1 MYADSNQ
8 ALVNVDIEDGVCQ
21 IAFDRPGALN
31 ALTKDTAVALAE
43 TIEDASVEAY
53 HAIVIT
59 GEGDAFSAGGDLQ
72 ALSEAPESTR
82 TAYESITDTFGR
94 VVEAMLECPVPIVAK
109 VNGDAIGAGLAIV
122 ALSDI
127 AYAAEDATF
136 SCAFVRVGLIPDTGG
151 TFMLPQIIGL
161 RAAKQLAF
169 TGEFF
174 SAERAAD
181 LELVNDAVPAAELDD
196 QVEETVAQLRK
207 RPTEI
212 IGLMKQ
218 AMHEN
223 MSRHWSEAIDY
234 ENLLQVQART
244 SDDHEE
250 GVSAFLE
257 GRDPEFNT

>member
-1 MYADSNQ
+1 MH
-8 ALVNVDIEDGVCQ
+8 VDTDDGILR

-31 ALTKDTAVALAE
+31 AMTRETAVTLAE
-43 TIEDASVEAY
+43 TIEDASPDEH
-53 HAIVIT
+53 HAIVLT

-72 ALSEAPESTR
+72 ALSESPASAR
-82 TAYESITDTFGR
+82 DAYESVTDSFGR
-94 VVEAMLECPVPIVAK
+94 VVEAMLESSVPIVAK
-109 VNGDAIGAGLAIV
+109 VNGDAIGAGLAVV
-122 ALSDI
+122 ALADI

-151 TFMLPQIIGL
+151 TFMLPHIIGL
-161 RAAKQLAF
+161 RAAKKLAF

-174 SAERAAD
+174 GAERAAD
-181 LELVNDAVPAAELDD
+181 LELVNETVAADELDD
-196 QVEETVAQLRK
+196 RVEETVEQLRN

-212 IGLMKQ
+212 VGMMKQ

-223 MSRHWSEAIDY
+223 MGRHWSEALDY

-244 SDDHEE
+244 SEAHEE

-257 GRDPEFNT
+257 GRDPEFDT

>member
-1 MYADSNQ
+1 MH
-8 ALVNVDIEDGVCQ
+8 VDTDDGILR

-31 ALTKDTAVALAE
+31 AMTRETAVTLAD
-43 TIEDASVEAY
+43 TIEDASPDEH
-53 HAIVIT
+53 HAIILT

-72 ALSEAPESTR
+72 ALSESPASAR
-82 TAYESITDTFGR
+82 DAYESVTDSFGR
-94 VVEAMLECPVPIVAK
+94 VVEAMLESTVPIVAK
-109 VNGDAIGAGLAIV
+109 VNGDAIGAGLAVV
-122 ALSDI
+122 ALADI

-151 TFMLPQIIGL
+151 TFMLPHIIGL
-161 RAAKQLAF
+161 RAAKKLAF

-174 SAERAAD
+174 GAERAAD
-181 LELVNDAVPAAELDD
+181 LELVNETVAAAELDD
-196 QVEETVAQLRK
+196 HVEETVEQLRN

-212 IGLMKQ
+212 VGMMKQ

-223 MSRHWSEAIDY
+223 MGRHWSEALDY

-244 SDDHEE
+244 SEAHEE

-257 GRDPEFNT
+257 GRDPEFDT

>member
-1 MYADSNQ
+1 
-8 ALVNVDIEDGVCQ
+8 
-21 IAFDRPGALN
+21 
-31 ALTKDTAVALAE
+31 
-43 TIEDASVEAY
+43 
-53 HAIVIT
+53 
-59 GEGDAFSAGGDLQ
+59 
-72 ALSEAPESTR
+72 
-82 TAYESITDTFGR
+82 
-94 VVEAMLECPVPIVAK
+94 ECPVPIVAK

-122 ALSDI
+122 ALADI

-151 TFMLPQIIGL
+151 TFMLPHIIGL

-174 SAERAAD
+174 GAERAAD

-196 QVEETVAQLRK
+196 RVDETVAKLRK
-207 RPTEI
+207 RPTET

-223 MSRHWSEAIDY
+223 MARPWSEALDY

-244 SDDHEE
+244 ADAHEE

-257 GRDPEFNT
+257 GREPEFET

>member
-1 MYADSNQ
+1 MH
-8 ALVNVDIEDGVCQ
+8 VDTDDGILR

-31 ALTKDTAVALAE
+31 AMTRETAVTLAD
-43 TIEDASVEAY
+43 TIEDAAPEEH
-53 HAIVIT
+53 HAIVLT

-72 ALSEAPESTR
+72 ALAEGPASAR
-82 TAYESITDTFGR
+82 DAYESVTDSFGR
-94 VVEAMLECPVPIVAK
+94 VVEAMLESAVPIVAK
-109 VNGDAIGAGLAIV
+109 VNGDAIGAGLAVV
-122 ALSDI
+122 ALADI

-151 TFMLPQIIGL
+151 TFMLPHIIGL
-161 RAAKQLAF
+161 RAAKKLAF

-174 SAERAAD
+174 GAERAAD
-181 LELVNDAVPAAELDD
+181 LELVNETVTADELDD
-196 QVEETVAQLRK
+196 RVEETVEQLRN

-212 IGLMKQ
+212 VGMMKQ

-223 MSRHWSEAIDY
+223 MGRHWSEALDY

-244 SDDHEE
+244 SEAHEE

-257 GRDPEFNT
+257 GRDPEFDL

>member
-1 MYADSNQ
+1 MH
-8 ALVNVDIEDGVCQ
+8 VDTDDGILR

-31 ALTKDTAVALAE
+31 AMTRETAVTLAE
-43 TIEDASVEAY
+43 TIDDASPEEH
-53 HAIVIT
+53 HAIVLT

-72 ALSEAPESTR
+72 ALSEGPASAR
-82 TAYESITDTFGR
+82 DAYESVTDSFGR
-94 VVEAMLECPVPIVAK
+94 VVEAMLESSVPIVAK
-109 VNGDAIGAGLAIV
+109 VNGDAIGAGLAVV
-122 ALSDI
+122 ALADI

-151 TFMLPQIIGL
+151 TFMLPHIIGL
-161 RAAKQLAF
+161 RAAKKLAF

-174 SAERAAD
+174 GAERAAD
-181 LELVNDAVPAAELDD
+181 LELVNETVPADELDEH
-196 QVEETVAQLRK
+196 VEETVDQLRN

-212 IGLMKQ
+212 VGMMKQ

-223 MSRHWSEAIDY
+223 MGRHWSEALDY

-244 SDDHEE
+244 SEAHEE

-257 GRDPEFNT
+257 GRDPEFDT